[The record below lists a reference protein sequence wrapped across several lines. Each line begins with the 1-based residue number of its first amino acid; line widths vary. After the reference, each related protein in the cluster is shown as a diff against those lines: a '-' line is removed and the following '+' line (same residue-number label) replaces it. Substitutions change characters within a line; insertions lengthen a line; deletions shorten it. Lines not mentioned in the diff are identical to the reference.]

1 MLYKKCANV
10 IQKNV
15 FMQKEPFVLFV
26 RVNIVINDDKSE

>member
-1 MLYKKCANV
+1 MLYK
-10 IQKNV
+10 KNV